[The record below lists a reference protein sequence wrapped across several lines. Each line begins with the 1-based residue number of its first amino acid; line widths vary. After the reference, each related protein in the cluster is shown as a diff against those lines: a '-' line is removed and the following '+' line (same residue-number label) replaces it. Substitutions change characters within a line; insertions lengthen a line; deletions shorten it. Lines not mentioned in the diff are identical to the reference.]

1 MSLFDQAVKLSFTS
15 KDGEDDEP
23 DQPDQPCEQNWG
35 KWKKPPPGPGSDS
48 ARFAPYI
55 LVHILALRSEHR
67 RAFVARAKRIRDL
80 VIWRFLICCGRRQ
93 WRPVSFHLCIWA
105 PAVATQFSVLQAPPV
120 ATLVISFHFIASFLW
135 APPVATQFSVLS

>member
-23 DQPDQPCEQNWG
+23 DQPDQPDEPCEQNWA

-55 LVHILALRSEHR
+55 HASTYL
-67 RAFVARAKRIRDL
+67 
-80 VIWRFLICCGRRQ
+80 G
-93 WRPVSFHLCIWA
+93 P
-105 PAVATQFSVLQAPPV
+105 
-120 ATLVISFHFIASFLW
+120 TL
-135 APPVATQFSVLS
+135 

>member
-23 DQPDQPCEQNWG
+23 DQPDQPDEPCEQNWG

-93 WRPVSFHLCIWA
+93 WRPLSFH
-105 PAVATQFSVLQAPPV
+105 VSGRR
-120 ATLVISFHFIASFLW
+120 LW
-135 APPVATQFSVLS
+135 